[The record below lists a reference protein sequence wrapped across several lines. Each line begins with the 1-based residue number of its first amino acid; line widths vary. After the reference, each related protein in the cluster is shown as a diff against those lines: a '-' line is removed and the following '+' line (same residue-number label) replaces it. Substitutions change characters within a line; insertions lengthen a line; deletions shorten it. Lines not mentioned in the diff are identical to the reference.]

1 VEGGVHRVV
10 RIGLLG
16 FGTVGSSVYDL
27 IQEQRAEILE
37 ATGVELQV
45 ARILERD
52 LSIDRPGVPQDLF
65 TDDFNDIK
73 GDPSLDI
80 VVELIGGVDPA
91 HGLWKERLGPGKAW

>member
-1 VEGGVHRVV
+1 MEGGVHRVV

-65 TDDFNDIK
+65 TDDFNAVSYTHLRAHETD
-73 GDPSLDI
+73 SYLVCRLLLDKKNTN
-80 VVELIGGVDPA
+80 LIDQ
-91 HGLWKERLGPGKAW
+91 L